1 LAVKYAKWLKALLID
16 GLEISC
22 GTSMGATFNM
32 CRGGIPVD
40 EMVQSFA
47 PSRQAK
53 IKTYFESM
61 LGKFELTG
69 PYNDE
74 TAKLIRPVMGAVPLF
89 SVGGWRDLRQMEEAV
104 SKGDTD
110 FISMC
115 RPFIR

>member
-1 LAVKYAKWLKALLID
+1 
-16 GLEISC
+16 
-22 GTSMGATFNM
+22 MGATFNM

-47 PSRQAK
+47 PSLQAK